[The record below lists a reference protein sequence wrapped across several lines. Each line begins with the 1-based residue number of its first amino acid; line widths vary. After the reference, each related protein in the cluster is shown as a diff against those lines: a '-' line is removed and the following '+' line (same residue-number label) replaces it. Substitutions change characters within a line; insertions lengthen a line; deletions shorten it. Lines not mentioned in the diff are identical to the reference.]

1 MRKRRAGYPGMQFG
15 DYTIIE
21 FSHVAEN
28 GLTVWLCE
36 CKCGEKIL
44 FDTQSIKN
52 KGKCKCVNGSK
63 NLKNIK
69 FGRLTALSYCESKSR
84 PGKVYWNCICQC
96 GKEKAIRS
104 DGLLSGKTL
113 SCGCLQKEIVKKN
126 STKHNMSGSRL
137 YSIWEGVIARTQ
149 NPHNYRWH
157 RYGGRGIKV
166 CEDWLQFENFYKDMG
181 EPPTDKHEIDRIDN
195 DGNYEPNNC
204 RWVLPI
210 QNAYNKGPRTTTTS
224 QYKGVHYDKFR
235 NKWVARVNKDNK
247 KVFFKRFD
255 TEIEAAKAYN
265 EQAKI
270 HYGQYAYLNK
280 I

>member
-1 MRKRRAGYPGMQFG
+1 
-15 DYTIIE
+15 
-21 FSHVAEN
+21 
-28 GLTVWLCE
+28 
-36 CKCGEKIL
+36 
-44 FDTQSIKN
+44 
-52 KGKCKCVNGSK
+52 
-63 NLKNIK
+63 
-69 FGRLTALSYCESKSR
+69 
-84 PGKVYWNCICQC
+84 
-96 GKEKAIRS
+96 
-104 DGLLSGKTL
+104 
-113 SCGCLQKEIVKKN
+113 
-126 STKHNMSGSRL
+126 
-137 YSIWEGVIARTQ
+137 
-149 NPHNYRWH
+149 
-157 RYGGRGIKV
+157 
-166 CEDWLQFENFYKDMG
+166 MG